1 MRFLFDKKG
10 NVMPYIVFLVALLII
25 PLMVMTMEITRAMY
39 VNVHLQAA
47 TDAACNAATQAANV
61 PSFIQTGNLVIN
73 ISDGRTYAYREFNST
88 VSDSTLRRYSPTLTA
103 VDLITNTTVSC
114 EAVAQMD
121 WILPGVPPLVLHV
134 GSLSEI
140 MARR

>member
-1 MRFLFDKKG
+1 MRFLLDKKG
-10 NVMPYIVFLVALLII
+10 NVMPYMVFLVAMLIM

-47 TDAACNAATQAANV
+47 TDAACSAAAQAANV
-61 PSFIQTGNLVIN
+61 PGFIETGNLNIN
-73 ISDGRTYAYREFNST
+73 ITDGRTYAYREFNST
-88 VSDSTLRRYSPTLTA
+88 VSDSTLRRYAPALTN
-103 VDLITNTTVSC
+103 VDLLTNTMVSC

-121 WILPGVPPLVLHV
+121 WILPGIPPLVLHV
-134 GSLSEI
+134 NSLSEI